1 MSDTFFGAL
10 YFGFI
15 IATIIAA
22 YFAVGLQILS
32 LPWTPFA
39 AWICARSARKKGLD
53 VRRHALAGALYSALM
68 FCPWVYFILRMNGK
82 RVPAALVRLFY
93 ISVYASWM
101 FGSIFWTFVS
111 AIIFHPGTDS
121 LYEFSNPWVALSYAT
136 HSLALVKFVAW
147 LVTLRTLLR
156 SQRAAGDG
164 NRSYATLAREYL
176 MPPAGAIVSLA
187 ITLFVLFGLTPIS
200 ESIFGEIP

>member
-1 MSDTFFGAL
+1 MTDTPLAL

-15 IATIIAA
+15 TAA
-22 YFAVGLQILS
+22 ILLAYMPAALLALG

-39 AWICARSARKKGLD
+39 ALICARSARKKGLD
-53 VRRHALAGALYSALM
+53 VRRHALAGALCSALL

-82 RVPAALVRLFY
+82 RVPVVLVRLFY

-111 AIIFHPGTDS
+111 AIIFHPGTAS

-136 HSLALVKFVAW
+136 HSLVLIKVVAW
-147 LVTLRTLLR
+147 LVTLRMLLR
-156 SQRAAGDG
+156 RRSAAGDG
-164 NRSYATLAREYL
+164 IRSDATLAREYL
-176 MPPAGAIVSLA
+176 MPPACAIVSLA
-187 ITLFVLFGLTPIS
+187 TTAFVIFGLYQIS